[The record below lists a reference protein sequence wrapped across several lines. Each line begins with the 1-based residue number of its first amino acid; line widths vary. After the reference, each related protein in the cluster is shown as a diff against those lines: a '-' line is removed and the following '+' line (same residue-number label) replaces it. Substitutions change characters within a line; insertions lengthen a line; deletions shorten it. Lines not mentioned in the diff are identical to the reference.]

1 MYPIQYIADTNILW
15 KIINN
20 SVLLSGYSNPMK
32 FRGDPWNSREQ
43 FPRNSINLFKGIPR
57 KMDFYGNRWRHF
69 HGIPWKCMERFPWN
83 FMECFHRIPWKL
95 CPNPSSNS
103 MEMHGQISL
112 EFHRNQCL
120 NPPWNFFP
128 YVKIFIDDTK
138 LKYQFNFCISL
149 IDGNFDANEN
159 LSW

>member
-20 SVLLSGYSNPMK
+20 SILLSGYSNPMK

-43 FPRNSINLFKGIPR
+43 FPRNSINLF
-57 KMDFYGNRWRHF
+57 
-69 HGIPWKCMERFPWN
+69 
-83 FMECFHRIPWKL
+83 
-95 CPNPSSNS
+95 
-103 MEMHGQISL
+103 
-112 EFHRNQCL
+112 

-128 YVKIFIDDTK
+128 YVKIFIDHKK